1 MKISGKQIDGSLT
14 SKDKL
19 LGSAFTETVNGVDQF
34 VTRNFTLS
42 SIKEF
47 VQGSVATDAV
57 DLKSNGGIVR
67 ESDELAIDL
76 GASSIT
82 GQLAN
87 SDLANS
93 SITINGAAISLGGTV
108 TTPDTQLTDSEVRGK
123 ISVTGGG
130 GSYNSSTGV
139 ITIPVSVATNNVTNA
154 SVSSQTLT
162 LTREGASDVT
172 FTPTANDF
180 TNTLKTKLDGIES
193 SATADQTAS
202 EIRALVEAAT
212 DSNVFTDA
220 DHTKLNGIEASA
232 TADQSDSEIKTAYE
246 NNSDTNAFTDALL
259 SKLNGIE
266 ASATADQSNAEIRAA
281 VEAATDSNVF
291 TDDDHSKLNGIE
303 ANATADQTNT
313 EIRDAV
319 EAATDSNT
327 FTDADH
333 TKLNSVE
340 TNADVTDM
348 ANVRSALNNA
358 MTSNT
363 LTIGDSNTTTTFP
376 GDIVVTG
383 TTTTNNVQTVSTS
396 NGVIF
401 EGSAANDH
409 EVTLLAGTVS
419 ADRTAT
425 LPDATGTIV
434 LHDATQ
440 TLTNKTITGIIYASD
455 TSTAVT
461 QSTGDNSTKI
471 ATTAYVDAH
480 DGAKYDLSIPS
491 STTTIRLAASGSETG
506 NDDIALVAGSN
517 ITLTRDSASQLTIA
531 ASGGTTTFQVEDG
544 DGTEKTISNAKELKF
559 AEGTG
564 DGASIDI
571 NFGSGDGSD
580 GSPFDLSFAVTNT
593 DKGSSQSIFKTI
605 AVSGQDDV
613 VADSNSDTLTFA
625 AGSNVTLTTNATSDT
640 ITIASDDTNTQNVFT
655 SSFVDSSSDALLRLT
670 KSGAS
675 SGTQDI
681 KFVAGSNI
689 ALTPTDANNL
699 TIAATNTTYSPG
711 SGLDLSGTTF
721 SVDVSDFLSGGT
733 QYELVTAGGADSFVA
748 ESTLTYKDGFFT
760 IQGNAGGNTPTITQG
775 LAIGW
780 NDSNGSREVD
790 FLMQSGLDDHAT
802 NTMFFASYNG
812 STTKNILKLGG
823 HDTETSTYVNVY
835 GFLDVVKDKLRIGST
850 AVTTTAA
857 ELNVLDGFTGATAD
871 LTYAKDLRAT
881 GVTTTEFDKLDGL
894 TASTTELNVLDGITS
909 TTTELNKLDGF
920 TGDATD
926 LNYAKELYDTGVT
939 STEFNTALDGIT
951 ASATELNKL
960 DGVTAGTVSASKAVV
975 ADSNKDVTG
984 FRNITLSGTLD
995 ATSITTDGLTNQGDI
1010 TIANAEPMLFLNDTT
1025 TNCTSTTYT
1034 PSILFRA
1041 DGSNKAVI
1049 GKKGGDSNVFHVENY
1064 DGPLTVSGMQDS
1076 KTISAEFAHEPAN
1089 TSGHYG
1095 LKLTDSSTQSHS
1107 LYIGPSS
1114 SNTQSSLFFNGT
1126 TNALNVS
1133 RISHNNSLGT
1143 LLMDVPDAGTS
1154 NISVKFRQYNTGGY
1168 MQNMIDFED
1177 DGDIKNINGS
1187 YGTISSDRR
1196 VKENIVDAT
1205 PKLND
1210 ILSLNVKNFNFIG
1223 DNKKQ
1228 IGLIAQDVESV
1239 FPSWVQ
1245 TSDTR
1250 IYKTHDEN
1258 GVPLEEQGELVSG
1271 LADGKSL
1278 KVGMEFAVLVKTIQE
1293 LNAKIVALEA
1303 KVQTLENN

>member
-34 VTRNFTLS
+34 VTRNFTLA

-202 EIRALVEAAT
+202 EIRALVEAAS

-333 TKLNSVE
+333 TKLNSIE

-363 LTIGDSNTTTTFP
+363 LTVGDSNTTTTFP

-425 LPDATGTIV
+425 LPDATGTII
-434 LHDATQ
+434 LDTATQ
-440 TLTNKTITGIIYASD
+440 TLTNKTITGIINASD

-640 ITIASDDTNTQNVFT
+640 VTIAATDTNTQRTDEDIRDVT
-655 SSFVDSSSDALLRLT
+655 VTMLT
-670 KSGAS
+670 
-675 SGTQDI
+675 
-681 KFVAGSNI
+681 AGSNVT
-689 ALTPTDANNL
+689 LTEDDAANTL
-699 TIAATNTTYSPG
+699 TIAATDTNTTYSAG

-721 SVDVSDFLSGGT
+721 SVDVSDFLSSGT

-790 FLMQSGLDDHAT
+790 FLMQSGLDDHTT
-802 NTMFFASYNG
+802 NTMYFASYNG
-812 STTKNILKLGG
+812 STTRNILKLGG
-823 HDTETSTYVNVY
+823 HGTETNTYVNVY

-857 ELNVLDGFTGATAD
+857 ELNVLDGFTGATDD
-871 LTYAKDLRAT
+871 LNYAKDLRAT

-894 TASTTELNVLDGITS
+894 TASTSELNIMDGVTATTSELNIMDGVTATTSELNILDGVTATATELNVLDGITSTTTELNVLDGITS

-951 ASATELNKL
+951 STAAELNVL
-960 DGVTAGTVSASKAVV
+960 DGVTAGTVSASKGVV
-975 ADSNKDVTG
+975 VDSNKDIAS
-984 FRNITLSGTLD
+984 FRNITLTGTLNV
-995 ATSITTDGLTNQGDI
+995 TSITGDVTVNGDMTFEDGHKLELGTGADLDLYHTGGQSYIDNNTGNLYIRCNPSGEIHLRPKESENGIIVRNDGKTELYFDDAKKLETVTGGVNVTGTLTASGDV
-1010 TIANAEPMLFLNDTT
+1010 IAYSDERLKSDIKTL
-1025 TNCTSTTYT
+1025 
-1034 PSILFRA
+1034 
-1041 DGSNKAVI
+1041 DGSKVYDMRGVSFIKDNKQSSGVIAQELEKIAPELVNNEGEYKAVAYGNVVGYLI
-1049 GKKGGDSNVFHVENY
+1049 EAIKDLKEEVKQLKACTCNGGTE
-1064 DGPLTVSGMQDS
+1064 
-1076 KTISAEFAHEPAN
+1076 
-1089 TSGHYG
+1089 
-1095 LKLTDSSTQSHS
+1095 
-1107 LYIGPSS
+1107 
-1114 SNTQSSLFFNGT
+1114 
-1126 TNALNVS
+1126 
-1133 RISHNNSLGT
+1133 
-1143 LLMDVPDAGTS
+1143 
-1154 NISVKFRQYNTGGY
+1154 
-1168 MQNMIDFED
+1168 
-1177 DGDIKNINGS
+1177 
-1187 YGTISSDRR
+1187 
-1196 VKENIVDAT
+1196 
-1205 PKLND
+1205 
-1210 ILSLNVKNFNFIG
+1210 
-1223 DNKKQ
+1223 
-1228 IGLIAQDVESV
+1228 
-1239 FPSWVQ
+1239 
-1245 TSDTR
+1245 
-1250 IYKTHDEN
+1250 
-1258 GVPLEEQGELVSG
+1258 
-1271 LADGKSL
+1271 
-1278 KVGMEFAVLVKTIQE
+1278 
-1293 LNAKIVALEA
+1293 
-1303 KVQTLENN
+1303 